1 MSQIMRRF
9 KAKPLQ
15 TFLTVVQIVLGA
27 FAMTF
32 ALSAYLTPE
41 DTTEIDR
48 FYLRSGDKDETGWT
62 MTPLFF
68 EKDLPEI
75 LSLTDAVDNL
85 AIYDLSYN
93 PEVSYNGQKVRFA
106 WGANVSA
113 NYFSSVDVGIT
124 LGSVFGRAEAEE
136 KESVV
141 VISQNSA
148 RTIFGDADPI
158 GKELKTETTTYRV
171 IGVFNDVVGR
181 TIYGRPGIYF
191 PVWAKGPHEWMA
203 DGSFQG
209 FTGLVVQAKPG
220 QSLAATEQ
228 MLSAVRFVYK
238 GNPQV
243 SGQPEGRDFYT
254 EKSREVDTI
263 QSSVNPIFI
272 ILGLFGIIALII
284 SSIGMFSN
292 TFVDITRR
300 THEIGINRALGA
312 TSNHIGRLFSL
323 ESALLAFIGSVLGA
337 TLAGVLM
344 PLLIKPLEQSFLY
357 GTQRVAW
364 QPQAALIVIVIAVA
378 LGALLAFVPAL
389 RAGRMK
395 PIEALRNV

>member
-1 MSQIMRRF
+1 MEQLFRRF
-9 KAKPLQ
+9 KTKPLQ
-15 TFLTVVQIVLGA
+15 TLLIIIQVVLGS

-41 DTTEIDR
+41 DTTEVDR
-48 FYLRSGDKDETGWT
+48 FYLRAGDKDETGWT

-93 PEVSYNGQKVRFA
+93 PEVSYNGQKIRFA

-113 NYFSSVDVGIT
+113 NYFNSVDVGIT
-124 LGSVFGRAEAEE
+124 SGSVFGSAEAEE
-136 KESVV
+136 QEPVV

-148 RTIFGDADPI
+148 RTIFGNADPI

-171 IGVFNDVVGR
+171 MGVFNDVVGR

-209 FTGLVVQAKPG
+209 FTGLVVQAKHG
-220 QSLAATEQ
+220 EGLAATEQ
-228 MLSAVRFVYK
+228 MLAAVRFVYRN
-238 GNPQV
+238 NPQV
-243 SGQPEGRDFYT
+243 SDQPEGRDFYT

-263 QSSVNPIFI
+263 QFSVNPIFI
-272 ILGLFGIIALII
+272 ILGLFGIISLII

-292 TFVDITRR
+292 TFVDVTRR

-312 TSNHIGRLFSL
+312 TSNAIGRMFSL
-323 ESALLAFIGSVLGA
+323 ESAFLALIGSILGT
-337 TLAGVLM
+337 TLAAILM
-344 PLLIKPLEQSFLY
+344 PVLIKPLEQSFLY

-364 QPQAALIVIVIAVA
+364 QPEAALIVIMIAVV
-378 LGALLAFVPAL
+378 LGAFLAFVPAL
-389 RAGRMK
+389 RAGRIK